1 MTMALRRGVVLLALC
16 IFGCM
21 ASAAAT
27 PSAQEAMMVG
37 TWYGEFAPRP
47 GMPVQRFLYNRKADG
62 SFTLVARL
70 YAPGKPPTELR
81 NSGLWGISNGLYFTV
96 TTEVDGVRTDTR
108 SPDTINPYLVQD
120 LQQDAFSYRHV
131 LSGNVFRV
139 VRVPPDRS
147 LPAQ

>member
-1 MTMALRRGVVLLALC
+1 
-16 IFGCM
+16 
-21 ASAAAT
+21 
-27 PSAQEAMMVG
+27 MMVG